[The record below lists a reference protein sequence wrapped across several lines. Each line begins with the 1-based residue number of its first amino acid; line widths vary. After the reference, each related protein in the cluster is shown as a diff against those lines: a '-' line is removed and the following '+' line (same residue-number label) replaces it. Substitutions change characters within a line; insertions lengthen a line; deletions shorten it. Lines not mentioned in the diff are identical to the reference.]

1 MTEPSKM
8 ATENTITVRRMN
20 FEINADMDK
29 YWFNGNPLISAFF
42 YALSATFPDGE
53 RFFIDTVRYYQK
65 DVEDPVLKQQIRAF
79 IGQEAHH
86 GKAHEDFNEA
96 LEAKGFPMA
105 VIAAKAKGL
114 LDLAK
119 ERLSPQRQLA
129 ITVALEHVTATLAEH
144 ALRHPDLLEQMDP
157 TFRDMIVWHA
167 VEEIEHKSVA
177 FDVFRERVG
186 NEYLRRRVMFMTLIM
201 FFGRVMYFQKLILR
215 ADNRKATWREWWQA
229 MKFFWGKDGLVR
241 ESLIHFAKAFK
252 KGFHPSDI
260 DQQPL
265 VNDWQQRYP
274 EIAALQ
280 TN

>member
-1 MTEPSKM
+1 MT
-8 ATENTITVRRMN
+8 TENSITVRRMD
-20 FEINADMDK
+20 FSIRPDMEK

-65 DVEDPVLKQQIRAF
+65 DVQDPVLKQQIRAF

-86 GKAHEDFNEA
+86 GKAHEDFNDA
-96 LEAKGFPMA
+96 LEAQGFPMTK
-105 VIAAKAKGL
+105 IAGKAKAL
-114 LDLAK
+114 LDMAK
-119 ERLSPQRQLA
+119 ARLSPQRQLA

-144 ALRHPDLLEQMDP
+144 ALRHPEITKQMDP

-186 NEYLRRRVMFMTLIM
+186 DEFLRRRVMFMTLIL
-201 FFGRVMYFQKLILR
+201 FFGRVMFFQRLILK
-215 ADNRKATWREWWQA
+215 ADNRKATLGEWWQA
-229 MKFFWGKDGLVR
+229 MKFFWGKGGLVR

-265 VNDWQQRYP
+265 VKDWQQRYP
-274 EIAALQ
+274 EVAALQ
-280 TN
+280 IN